1 MGKCCE
7 SLCVRVGAVS
17 LCVHVCECASVGV
30 SVVTTCLSI
39 SRCGMCWASLP
50 PSGCVVKRQ
59 EGGGP
64 SA

>member
-1 MGKCCE
+1 MGKCCA
-7 SLCVRVGAVS
+7 SSCVRVGAVS

-39 SRCGMCWASLP
+39 SGCGMCWASLP